1 MVMAD
6 GFAWN
11 GRTYDSLSKVAFA
24 ITGTKWNGP
33 RFFGLRDR
41 EDRSTMAGWALIRSR
56 YDDGGCI
63 GVEIARC
70 GQAEMNRVAR
80 SLKAL
85 GLVRKQRRTGD
96 ERTWIYSAP
105 VTNDGSEP
113 PSGSVTTLRL
123 VTARRPV
130 TQETPAAQ
138 P

>member
-1 MVMAD
+1 
-6 GFAWN
+6 
-11 GRTYDSLSKVAFA
+11 
-24 ITGTKWNGP
+24 
-33 RFFGLRDR
+33 
-41 EDRSTMAGWALIRSR
+41 
-56 YDDGGCI
+56 
-63 GVEIARC
+63 
-70 GQAEMNRVAR
+70 MNRVAR

-105 VTNDGSEP
+105 VTNDGSEAS
-113 PSGSVTTLRL
+113 SGSVTTLRL